1 MARVWNIIIATKSEL
16 SEYFLLWLWCMP
28 LGPAT
33 LCWWIRM
40 RKCLLS
46 MPKQSYSTKL
56 WDHGCDWKCP
66 DPVAKYV
73 KKKQYQG
80 HTSRNPPWE
89 ISDMRCTGLRG
100 DRDNPSRTILHL
112 WEHLMSSSEPTT
124 NKKKRNRMEREIQRA
139 CAQPNRNPSE
149 FRRKIEQR
157 D

>member
-1 MARVWNIIIATKSEL
+1 MACIWNIITATKSEL

-66 DPVAKYV
+66 NHVAKYV
-73 KKKQYQG
+73 KKKKYQG

-89 ISDMRCTGLRG
+89 ISDTRCMGLRG

-112 WEHLMSSSEPTT
+112 WEHLMSSSEPTM
-124 NKKKRNRMEREIQRA
+124 NKKREIWRK
-139 CAQPNRNPSE
+139 E
-149 FRRKIEQR
+149 KFRELVHSPTETPQNSGEK
-157 D
+157 